1 MDSNIGEYFTSSG
14 KNKTYDYE
22 ESKLLINKIINDNA
36 HSKRSKYITIRNL
49 FIHCFKNEHKRELL
63 QFCTIFDNNQKKNFL
78 EFKTGMGKDSDDDDE
93 IYSGMYLGHGEWDT
107 ASGFEEAE
115 YNDDD

>member
-1 MDSNIGEYFTSSG
+1 MLILKEVNTS
-14 KNKTYDYE
+14 
-22 ESKLLINKIINDNA
+22 LLEIC
-36 HSKRSKYITIRNL
+36 L
-49 FIHCFKNEHKRELL
+49 FIVLKMNIKENYCSFALFSTTTKR
-63 QFCTIFDNNQKKNFL
+63 KNFL